1 MKIVIVGG
9 VAAGMSAATRL
20 RRLAEDAEIVV
31 LEAGDHVSYAN
42 CGLPY
47 YAGGVIED
55 RASLLLQTPES
66 LASRFRL
73 DVRIRN
79 RVTGVDAAAHTL
91 TVRDVGTGDEYVEAY
106 DRLVLS
112 PGARPVVPPVPGIE
126 RALVLRDVADA
137 DRLVAAVGTGARTAV
152 VIGGGFVGL
161 EVVENLVRRDITVT
175 LVELADQVL
184 PPLDPELAVRVSD
197 ELEAHGVDVR
207 TSTRVSALTPTTAI
221 LADAAGTDVGEVSA
235 DVVVAAVG
243 VRPDTELATLA
254 GATLGPRGG
263 ILVDEDLRTSVPDV
277 FAVGDAAVKR
287 DAFALHGEPEPFAL
301 IPLANLANRHGRHVA
316 DVILG
321 RTGMRPSVGTA
332 VVGVFGLTAAAVGRN
347 EKRLR
352 AEGRPYR
359 AIHTH
364 PNQHAGYYPGAMP
377 LALKLLV
384 DPETDQI
391 LGAQGVGRDGVDKRI
406 DVLATA
412 IAGGLTASD
421 LADLEL
427 AYAPA
432 YGSAKD
438 PVNMLGYVADNLRAG
453 DTRSVQ
459 WHELDDLVRRGAT
472 LVDVRTPAEHAR
484 GTVETSI
491 EAAGDNTPHR
501 ARNIPLDELRAR
513 AHAEIPT
520 GAPVVVH
527 CQVGQRGHTA
537 ARLLTQLGYDVRN
550 LDGGY
555 ATWRDAVRA
564 KAVPARDDARTQYHC
579 EEHTMSYGITTRVH
593 RPFDDTVGAVRE
605 ALAEQ
610 GFGILTEIDMAA
622 TMRKKLDVEI
632 GAQVILGACNPPLA
646 YRALQAEESVGLL
659 LPCNVVVR
667 DEGDGT
673 TTVEALDPQIMVR
686 VTGNPALSAVAE
698 EAGERLRAVIDVI
711 TGG

>member
-47 YAGGVIED
+47 YAGGVIQD
-55 RASLLLQTPES
+55 RDKLLLQTPES
-66 LASRFRL
+66 LWSRFRL
-73 DVRIRN
+73 DVRVRH
-79 RVTGVDAAAHTL
+79 RVTGVDAAARKL
-91 TVRDVGTGDEYVEAY
+91 TVRDLATGDDSVESY

-137 DRLVAAVGTGARTAV
+137 DRLVAALDGAAPARSAV
-152 VIGGGFVGL
+152 VIGGGLVGL
-161 EVVENLVRRDITVT
+161 EVAENLVRRGLDVTV
-175 LVELADQVL
+175 VELADQVIA
-184 PPLDPELAVRVSD
+184 PLDPELAVRVRD

-207 TSTRVSALTPTTAI
+207 TSTQVTALTPTTAM
-221 LADAAGTDVGEVSA
+221 LADAAGADVDEIAA

-243 VRPDTELATLA
+243 VRPDTELAALV
-254 GATLGPRGG
+254 GADLGPHGG
-263 ILVDEDLRTSVPDV
+263 ILVDQDLRTSVPDV
-277 FAVGDAAVKR
+277 FAVGDAATKR
-287 DAFALHGEPEPFAL
+287 DALAGTGSDEPGEPPTL

-321 RTGMRPSVGTA
+321 RTGMRPSVGTS
-332 VVGVFGLTAAAVGRN
+332 VVGVFGLTAASVGRN

-364 PNQHAGYYPGAMP
+364 PSQHAGYYPGARP

-384 DPETDQI
+384 DPDTDLI
-391 LGAQGVGRDGVDKRI
+391 LGAQAVGHDGVDKRI

-412 IAGGLTASD
+412 VAGGLTASE

-438 PVNMLGYVADNLRAG
+438 PVNMLGYVADNLRTG

-459 WHELDDLVRRGAT
+459 WHELDGLVRRGAT
-472 LVDVRTPAEHAR
+472 LVDVRTPAEHAL
-484 GTVETSI
+484 GTVETV
-491 EAAGDNTPHR
+491 ADGTRCR
-501 ARNIPLDELRAR
+501 ARNIPLDELRGR
-513 AHAEIPT
+513 AHVEIP
-520 GAPVVVH
+520 AAMPVVVH

-537 ARLLTQLGYDVRN
+537 ARLLTQLGYDVVN

-555 ATWRDAVRA
+555 LTWRDATRRSFS
-564 KAVPARDDARTQYHC
+564 PRGRDDGECVSASSRT
-579 EEHTMSYGITTRVH
+579 
-593 RPFDDTVGAVRE
+593 PGA
-605 ALAEQ
+605 
-610 GFGILTEIDMAA
+610 
-622 TMRKKLDVEI
+622 
-632 GAQVILGACNPPLA
+632 
-646 YRALQAEESVGLL
+646 
-659 LPCNVVVR
+659 
-667 DEGDGT
+667 
-673 TTVEALDPQIMVR
+673 
-686 VTGNPALSAVAE
+686 
-698 EAGERLRAVIDVI
+698 
-711 TGG
+711 

>member
-55 RASLLLQTPES
+55 RDALLLQTPES

-73 DVRIRN
+73 DVRVRH
-79 RVTGVDAAAHTL
+79 RVTGVDAVAHKL
-91 TVRDVGTGDEYVEAY
+91 TVQDLVTGGEYAEPY
-106 DRLVLS
+106 DSLVLS

-137 DRLVAAVGTGARTAV
+137 DRLVAAIDGTVDGVGGGGPARTAV

-161 EVVENLVRRDITVT
+161 EVVENLVRRGLAVT

-184 PPLDPELAVRVSD
+184 APLDPELAVRVRD
-197 ELEAHGVDVR
+197 ELEANGVDVR
-207 TSTRVSALTPTTAI
+207 TSTQVAAITPTTAL
-221 LADAAGTDVGEVSA
+221 LADVAGGRHEVSA
-235 DVVVAAVG
+235 DLVVAAIG
-243 VRPDTELATLA
+243 VRPDVDLAVLA
-254 GATLGPRGG
+254 GADLGPRGG

-277 FAVGDAAVKR
+277 FAVGDAATKR
-287 DAFALHGEPEPFAL
+287 DALAAPGEPEPPTL

-321 RTGMRPSVGTA
+321 RAGMRPAVGTA
-332 VVGVFGLTAAAVGRN
+332 VVGVFGVTAASVGRS

-352 AEGRPYR
+352 AEGRRYR

-364 PNQHAGYYPGAMP
+364 PSQHAGYYPGASP

-384 DPETDQI
+384 DPDTDLI
-391 LGAQGVGRDGVDKRI
+391 LGAQAVGHDGVDKRI

-412 IAGGLTASD
+412 MAGGLTASD

-438 PVNMLGYVADNLRAG
+438 PVNMLGYVADNLRTG
-453 DTRSVQ
+453 HTRSVQ
-459 WHELDDLVRRGAT
+459 WHELDDLVREGAT

-484 GTVETSI
+484 GTVEIT
-491 EAAGDNTPHR
+491 AGSSPSR
-501 ARNIPLDELRAR
+501 ALNVPLDELRAR
-513 AHAEIPT
+513 AHEEIPPGT
-520 GAPVVVH
+520 PVVVH

-537 ARLLTQLGYDVRN
+537 ARLLAQLGYDVRN

-555 ATWRDAVRA
+555 RTWRDGMHAVTA
-564 KAVPARDDARTQYHC
+564 HARGTGEARQHVWPR
-579 EEHTMSYGITTRVH
+579 H
-593 RPFDDTVGAVRE
+593 
-605 ALAEQ
+605 
-610 GFGILTEIDMAA
+610 
-622 TMRKKLDVEI
+622 
-632 GAQVILGACNPPLA
+632 
-646 YRALQAEESVGLL
+646 
-659 LPCNVVVR
+659 
-667 DEGDGT
+667 
-673 TTVEALDPQIMVR
+673 
-686 VTGNPALSAVAE
+686 VA
-698 EAGERLRAVIDVI
+698 RRQSS
-711 TGG
+711 

>member
-20 RRLAEDAEIVV
+20 RRLSEDAQIVV
-31 LEAGDHVSYAN
+31 LEAGDHVSFAN

-55 RASLLLQTPES
+55 RDALLLQTPQS
-66 LASRFRL
+66 LAARFRL
-73 DVRIRN
+73 DVRVRH
-79 RVTGVDAAAHTL
+79 RVTGVDAAAHTV
-91 TVRDVGTGDEYVEAY
+91 TVRDLATGQESVESY

-112 PGARPVVPPVPGIE
+112 PGARPIVPPAPGME
-126 RALVLRDVADA
+126 RALVLRDVADV
-137 DRLVAAVGTGARTAV
+137 DRIVAAIDGAPASAGAAPTADAARSAV
-152 VIGGGFVGL
+152 VIGGGFVGV
-161 EVVENLVRRDITVT
+161 EVAENLVHRGLDVT

-184 PPLDPELAVRVSD
+184 APLDPEMAIRVRH
-197 ELEAHGVDVR
+197 ELEANGVHVR
-207 TSTRVSALTPTTAI
+207 TSTQ
-221 LADAAGTDVGEVSA
+221 
-235 DVVVAAVG
+235 VAALGPDTASLAAADGSPRGDVPADLVIAAIG
-243 VRPDTELATLA
+243 VRPDVELAVLA
-254 GATLGPRGG
+254 GAQVGPRGG
-263 ILVDEDLRTSVPDV
+263 ILVDEDLRTTVPDV
-277 FAVGDAAVKR
+277 YAVGDAATKR
-287 DAFALHGEPEPFAL
+287 DALAATGAEDATL

-321 RTGMRPSVGTA
+321 RRTGMRPSMGTA
-332 VVGVFGLTAAAVGRN
+332 VVGVFGLTAASAGRN

-364 PNQHAGYYPGAMP
+364 PAQHAGYYPGASQM
-377 LALKLLV
+377 ALKLLV

-453 DTRSVQ
+453 ETRSVQ
-459 WHELDDLVRRGAT
+459 WHELDELVAQGAT
-472 LVDVRTPAEHAR
+472 VVDVRTPGEHAR
-484 GTVETSI
+484 GTVEV
-491 EAAGDNTPHR
+491 AAGDALGEDSALPALNV
-501 ARNIPLDELRAR
+501 PLDELRDR
-513 AHAEIPT
+513 AAAEIPA

-555 ATWRDAVRA
+555 LTWRDGTAARRA
-564 KAVPARDDARTQYHC
+564 AHADDLAT
-579 EEHTMSYGITTRVH
+579 S
-593 RPFDDTVGAVRE
+593 E
-605 ALAEQ
+605 A
-610 GFGILTEIDMAA
+610 
-622 TMRKKLDVEI
+622 
-632 GAQVILGACNPPLA
+632 
-646 YRALQAEESVGLL
+646 
-659 LPCNVVVR
+659 
-667 DEGDGT
+667 
-673 TTVEALDPQIMVR
+673 
-686 VTGNPALSAVAE
+686 
-698 EAGERLRAVIDVI
+698 
-711 TGG
+711 

>member
-20 RRLAEDAEIVV
+20 RRLAEDAEILV

-55 RASLLLQTPES
+55 REALLLQTPVS

-73 DVRIRN
+73 DVRVRN
-79 RVTGVDAAAHTL
+79 RVTAVDAAAHKL
-91 TVRDVGTGDEYVEAY
+91 TVRDLGTGDEYAETY

-137 DRLVAAVGTGARTAV
+137 DRLVAAIDGTADGGVAGAEPARTAV
-152 VIGGGFVGL
+152 VIGGGLVGL
-161 EVVENLVRRDITVT
+161 EVVENLVRRGLAVT

-184 PPLDPELAVRVSD
+184 PPLDPELAVRIRD
-197 ELEAHGVDVR
+197 ELESHGVDVR
-207 TSTRVSALTPTTAI
+207 TSTQVSAVTSTTAV
-221 LADAAGTDVGEVSA
+221 LSDASGAEVGDVPADL
-235 DVVVAAVG
+235 VVAAVG
-243 VRPDTELATLA
+243 VRPDTELAVLA

-263 ILVDEDLRTSVPDV
+263 VMVDEDLRTSVPDV
-277 FAVGDAAVKR
+277 FAVGDAVVKR
-287 DAFALHGEPEPFAL
+287 DALAAPGEPEPFAL

-332 VVGVFGLTAAAVGRN
+332 VVGVFGLTAASVGRN

-352 AEGRPYR
+352 AEGRHYR

-364 PNQHAGYYPGAMP
+364 PSQHAGYYPGASP

-384 DPETDQI
+384 DPDTDLI
-391 LGAQGVGRDGVDKRI
+391 LGAQAVGRDGVDKRI

-412 IAGGLTASD
+412 MAGGLTASD

-438 PVNMLGYVADNLRAG
+438 PVNMLGYVADNLRTG

-459 WHELDDLVRRGAT
+459 WHELDDLVSGGAT

-484 GTVETSI
+484 GTVEAVVDGAPS
-491 EAAGDNTPHR
+491 R
-501 ARNIPLDELRAR
+501 ARNVPLDELRAR
-513 AHAEIPT
+513 AHDEIPAGT
-520 GAPVVVH
+520 PVVVH

-555 ATWRDAVRA
+555 LTWRDAARA
-564 KAVPARDDARTQYHC
+564 AVSGRHA
-579 EEHTMSYGITTRVH
+579 
-593 RPFDDTVGAVRE
+593 
-605 ALAEQ
+605 Q
-610 GFGILTEIDMAA
+610 G
-622 TMRKKLDVEI
+622 R
-632 GAQVILGACNPPLA
+632 
-646 YRALQAEESVGLL
+646 
-659 LPCNVVVR
+659 
-667 DEGDGT
+667 
-673 TTVEALDPQIMVR
+673 
-686 VTGNPALSAVAE
+686 
-698 EAGERLRAVIDVI
+698 
-711 TGG
+711 

>member
-31 LEAGDHVSYAN
+31 LEAGEHVSYAN

-47 YAGGVIED
+47 YAGGVIQD
-55 RASLLLQTPES
+55 REALLLQTPES
-66 LASRFRL
+66 LAARFRL
-73 DVRIRN
+73 DVRIRS
-79 RVTGVDAAAHTL
+79 RVTGVDAAAHTV
-91 TVRDVGTGDEYVEAY
+91 TVRDVGTGDEYVETY
-106 DRLVLS
+106 DHLVLS

-137 DRLVAAVGTGARTAV
+137 DRLVAAVDGARTAV

-161 EVVENLVRRDITVT
+161 EVVENLVRIGLTVT
-175 LVELADQVL
+175 LVELGDQVL
-184 PPLDPELAVRVSD
+184 PPLDPELAVRVRD

-207 TSTRVSALTPTTAI
+207 TSTQVSALTPDTAV
-221 LADAAGTDVGEVSA
+221 LADTAGTDVGKVSA
-235 DVVVAAVG
+235 DLVVAAVG

-254 GATLGPRGG
+254 GAALGPRGG

-277 FAVGDAAVKR
+277 FAVGDAAAKR
-287 DAFALHGEPEPFAL
+287 DAFAVEGEPEPFAL

-321 RTGMRPSVGTA
+321 RTGMRPSIGTA

-391 LGAQGVGRDGVDKRI
+391 LGAQAVGRASVDKRI
-406 DVLATA
+406 DVIATA
-412 IAGGLTASD
+412 VVGGLTASD

-459 WHELDDLVRRGAT
+459 WHELDELVRRGAT

-484 GTVETSI
+484 GTVETGI
-491 EAAGDNTPHR
+491 ETGIGTASDSARHR

-513 AHAEIPT
+513 ARTEIPT
-520 GAPVVVH
+520 GVPVVVH

-555 ATWRDAVRA
+555 VTWLDAVRA
-564 KAVPARDDARTQYHC
+564 KAAPARDDDEVPHEPST
-579 EEHTMSYGITTRVH
+579 
-593 RPFDDTVGAVRE
+593 
-605 ALAEQ
+605 
-610 GFGILTEIDMAA
+610 
-622 TMRKKLDVEI
+622 TMRST
-632 GAQVILGACNPPLA
+632 
-646 YRALQAEESVGLL
+646 R
-659 LPCNVVVR
+659 
-667 DEGDGT
+667 
-673 TTVEALDPQIMVR
+673 
-686 VTGNPALSAVAE
+686 
-698 EAGERLRAVIDVI
+698 
-711 TGG
+711 

>member
-55 RASLLLQTPES
+55 RAALLLQTPES
-66 LASRFRL
+66 LAARFRL
-73 DVRIRN
+73 DVRVRS

-91 TVRDVGTGDEYVEAY
+91 TVRDVGTGDEYVETY

-112 PGARPVVPPVPGIE
+112 PGARAVVPPVPGIE

-137 DRLVAAVGTGARTAV
+137 DRLVAAVDGARTAV

-161 EVVENLVRRDITVT
+161 EVVENLVRRGLTVT

-184 PPLDPELAVRVSD
+184 PPLDPELAVRVRD

-207 TSTRVSALTPTTAI
+207 TSTQVSALTRDTAT
-221 LADAAGTDVGEVSA
+221 LADMAGTEVGKVSA
-235 DVVVAAVG
+235 DLVVVAVG

-254 GATLGPRGG
+254 GAALGPRGG

-287 DAFALHGEPEPFAL
+287 DAFAVQDQLEPFAL

-321 RTGMRPSVGTA
+321 RAGMRPSIGTA
-332 VVGVFGLTAAAVGRN
+332 VVGVFGLTAAVVGRN
-347 EKRLR
+347 EKRMR
-352 AEGRPYR
+352 AEGRPFR

-364 PNQHAGYYPGAMP
+364 PSQHAGYYPGAVP

-384 DPETDQI
+384 DPDTDQI
-391 LGAQGVGRDGVDKRI
+391 LGAQAVGRDGVDKRI

-412 IAGGLTASD
+412 IVGGLTASD

-459 WHELDDLVRRGAT
+459 WHELDELVRRGAT
-472 LVDVRTPAEHAR
+472 LVDVRTSVEHAR
-484 GTVETSI
+484 GTVETLVGG
-491 EAAGDNTPHR
+491 AR
-501 ARNIPLDELRAR
+501 RQARNIPLDELRAR
-513 AHAEIPT
+513 AHSEIPT

-564 KAVPARDDARTQYHC
+564 AAARARDA
-579 EEHTMSYGITTRVH
+579 
-593 RPFDDTVGAVRE
+593 
-605 ALAEQ
+605 
-610 GFGILTEIDMAA
+610 
-622 TMRKKLDVEI
+622 
-632 GAQVILGACNPPLA
+632 
-646 YRALQAEESVGLL
+646 
-659 LPCNVVVR
+659 
-667 DEGDGT
+667 DGVPQQPS
-673 TTVEALDPQIMVR
+673 TTVR
-686 VTGNPALSAVAE
+686 ST
-698 EAGERLRAVIDVI
+698 R
-711 TGG
+711 

>member
-55 RASLLLQTPES
+55 RDALLLQTPES

-73 DVRIRN
+73 DVRVRH
-79 RVTGVDAAAHTL
+79 RVTGVDAAAHTV
-91 TVRDVGTGDEYVEAY
+91 TVRDLVTGDEYVETY

-112 PGARPVVPPVPGIE
+112 PGARPVVPSVPGGE
-126 RALVLRDVADA
+126 RALVLRDVTDA
-137 DRLVAAVGTGARTAV
+137 DRLVTAIDRAGEGMGEGMGDGGPARSAV

-161 EVVENLVRRDITVT
+161 EVVENLVRRGLTVT

-184 PPLDPELAVRVSD
+184 APLDPELAVRVRD
-197 ELEAHGVDVR
+197 ELASHGVDVR
-207 TSTRVSALTPTTAI
+207 TSAQVSELSPTTAT
-221 LADAAGTDVGEVSA
+221 LADAAGVEVDKVPA
-235 DVVVAAVG
+235 DLVVAAVG
-243 VRPDTELATLA
+243 VRPDTELAALA
-254 GATLGPRGG
+254 GADLGPHGG
-263 ILVDEDLRTSVPDV
+263 VLVDEDLRTSVPDV
-277 FAVGDAAVKR
+277 FAVGDGAVKR
-287 DAFALHGEPEPFAL
+287 DALAPLGEPEPYAL

-321 RTGMRPSVGTA
+321 RTGMRPSIGTA
-332 VVGVFGLTAAAVGRN
+332 VVGVFGLTAAVVGRN

-364 PNQHAGYYPGAMP
+364 PSQHAGYYPGASQ

-384 DPETDQI
+384 DPDTDLI
-391 LGAQGVGRDGVDKRI
+391 LGAQAVGRDGVDKRI

-438 PVNMLGYVADNLRAG
+438 PVNMLGYVADNLRTG
-453 DTRSVQ
+453 ETRTVQ
-459 WHELDDLVRRGAT
+459 WHELDGLVREGAT

-484 GTVETSI
+484 GTVEVTVDG
-491 EAAGDNTPHR
+491 APAR
-501 ARNIPLDELRAR
+501 ARNVPLDELRAR
-513 AHAEIPT
+513 AHDEIPA
-520 GAPVVVH
+520 GLPVVVH

-555 ATWRDAVRA
+555 LTWRDAVRA
-564 KAVPARDDARTQYHC
+564 AGFTASPAR
-579 EEHTMSYGITTRVH
+579 
-593 RPFDDTVGAVRE
+593 PPGA
-605 ALAEQ
+605 
-610 GFGILTEIDMAA
+610 
-622 TMRKKLDVEI
+622 
-632 GAQVILGACNPPLA
+632 
-646 YRALQAEESVGLL
+646 
-659 LPCNVVVR
+659 
-667 DEGDGT
+667 
-673 TTVEALDPQIMVR
+673 
-686 VTGNPALSAVAE
+686 
-698 EAGERLRAVIDVI
+698 
-711 TGG
+711 

>member
-20 RRLAEDAEIVV
+20 RRLSEDAQIVV
-31 LEAGDHVSYAN
+31 LEAGDHVSFAN

-47 YAGGVIED
+47 YAGGVIEERD
-55 RASLLLQTPES
+55 ALLLQTPQS
-66 LASRFRL
+66 LAARFRI
-73 DVRIRN
+73 DVRVRH
-79 RVTGVDAAAHTL
+79 RVTGVDAAAHTV
-91 TVRDVGTGDEYVEAY
+91 TVRDLATGQESVESY

-112 PGARPVVPPVPGIE
+112 PGARPIVPPAPGMD
-126 RALVLRDVADA
+126 RALVLRDVADV
-137 DRLVAAVGTGARTAV
+137 DRIVAAIDGAPVEGGPAVATADGARSAV
-152 VIGGGFVGL
+152 VIGGGFVGV
-161 EVVENLVRRDITVT
+161 EVAENLAHRGLDVT

-184 PPLDPELAVRVSD
+184 APLDPEMAIRVRQ
-197 ELEAHGVDVR
+197 ELEANGVHVR
-207 TSTRVSALTPTTAI
+207 TSTQ
-221 LADAAGTDVGEVSA
+221 
-235 DVVVAAVG
+235 VAALSPDSASLAAADGSPRGDVPADLVIAAIG
-243 VRPDTELATLA
+243 VRPDVELAVLA
-254 GATLGPRGG
+254 GAQVGPRGG

-277 FAVGDAAVKR
+277 YAVGDAATKR
-287 DAFALHGEPEPFAL
+287 DALAAPGAEDPTL

-321 RTGMRPSVGTA
+321 RRSGMRPSMGTA
-332 VVGVFGLTAAAVGRN
+332 VVGVFGLTAASTGRN

-364 PNQHAGYYPGAMP
+364 PAQHAGYYPGASQM
-377 LALKLLV
+377 ALKLLV

-406 DVLATA
+406 DVIATA

-453 DTRSVQ
+453 ETRAVQ
-459 WHELDDLVRRGAT
+459 WHELDELVARGAT
-472 LVDVRTPAEHAR
+472 VVDVRTPGEHAR
-484 GTVETSI
+484 GAVETSGTDT
-491 EAAGDNTPHR
+491 AGALTALNV
-501 ARNIPLDELRAR
+501 PLDELRDR
-513 AHAEIPT
+513 AAAEIPA

-555 ATWRDAVRA
+555 LTWRDGTAARRA
-564 KAVPARDDARTQYHC
+564 
-579 EEHTMSYGITTRVH
+579 
-593 RPFDDTVGAVRE
+593 
-605 ALAEQ
+605 ALADD
-610 GFGILTEIDMAA
+610 LAP
-622 TMRKKLDVEI
+622 
-632 GAQVILGACNPPLA
+632 AQA
-646 YRALQAEESVGLL
+646 
-659 LPCNVVVR
+659 
-667 DEGDGT
+667 
-673 TTVEALDPQIMVR
+673 
-686 VTGNPALSAVAE
+686 
-698 EAGERLRAVIDVI
+698 
-711 TGG
+711 

>member
-31 LEAGDHVSYAN
+31 LEAGEHVSYAN

-47 YAGGVIED
+47 YAGGVIQD
-55 RASLLLQTPES
+55 REALLLQTPES
-66 LASRFRL
+66 LAARFRL
-73 DVRIRN
+73 DVRIRS
-79 RVTGVDAAAHTL
+79 RVTGVDAAAHTV
-91 TVRDVGTGDEYVEAY
+91 TVRDVGTGDEYVETY
-106 DRLVLS
+106 DHLVLS

-137 DRLVAAVGTGARTAV
+137 DRLVAAVDGARTAV

-161 EVVENLVRRDITVT
+161 EVVENLVRIGLTVT
-175 LVELADQVL
+175 LVELGDQVL
-184 PPLDPELAVRVSD
+184 PPLDPELAVRVRD

-207 TSTRVSALTPTTAI
+207 TSTQVSALTPDTAV
-221 LADAAGTDVGEVSA
+221 LADTAGTDVGKVSA
-235 DVVVAAVG
+235 DLVVAAVG

-254 GATLGPRGG
+254 GAALGPRGG

-277 FAVGDAAVKR
+277 FAVGDAAAKR
-287 DAFALHGEPEPFAL
+287 DAFAVEGEPEPFAL

-321 RTGMRPSVGTA
+321 RTGMRPSIGTA

-391 LGAQGVGRDGVDKRI
+391 LGAQGVGHDGVDKRI
-406 DVLATA
+406 DVIATA
-412 IAGGLTASD
+412 VVGGLTASD

-459 WHELDDLVRRGAT
+459 WHELDELVRRGAT

-484 GTVETSI
+484 GTVETGI
-491 EAAGDNTPHR
+491 ETGIGTASDSARHR

-513 AHAEIPT
+513 ARTEIPT
-520 GAPVVVH
+520 GVPVVVH

-555 ATWRDAVRA
+555 VTWLDAVRA
-564 KAVPARDDARTQYHC
+564 KAAPARDDDEVPHEPST
-579 EEHTMSYGITTRVH
+579 
-593 RPFDDTVGAVRE
+593 
-605 ALAEQ
+605 
-610 GFGILTEIDMAA
+610 
-622 TMRKKLDVEI
+622 TMRST
-632 GAQVILGACNPPLA
+632 
-646 YRALQAEESVGLL
+646 R
-659 LPCNVVVR
+659 
-667 DEGDGT
+667 
-673 TTVEALDPQIMVR
+673 
-686 VTGNPALSAVAE
+686 
-698 EAGERLRAVIDVI
+698 
-711 TGG
+711 

>member
-20 RRLAEDAEIVV
+20 RRLSEDAQIVV
-31 LEAGDHVSYAN
+31 LEAGDHVSFAN

-55 RASLLLQTPES
+55 RDALLLQTPGS
-66 LASRFRL
+66 LAARFRI
-73 DVRIRN
+73 DVRVRH
-79 RVTGVDAAAHTL
+79 RVTGVDADAHTVA
-91 TVRDVGTGDEYVEAY
+91 VRDLATGEESVETY

-112 PGARPVVPPVPGIE
+112 PGARPIVPPAPGME
-126 RALVLRDVADA
+126 RALVLRDVADV
-137 DRLVAAVGTGARTAV
+137 DRIVAAIDGTDPAGSRATTMPGPVRSPGRSPAQPPARSAV
-152 VIGGGFVGL
+152 VIGGGFVGV
-161 EVVENLVRRDITVT
+161 EVAENLVHRGLDVT

-184 PPLDPELAVRVSD
+184 APLDPEMAIRVQQ
-197 ELEAHGVDVR
+197 ELEAHGVHVR
-207 TSTRVSALTPTTAI
+207 TSTQVGALGPDTAD
-221 LADAAGTDVGEVSA
+221 LSSA
-235 DVVVAAVG
+235 DGSPRGTVPADLVVAAIG
-243 VRPDTELATLA
+243 VRPDVELAVLA
-254 GATLGPRGG
+254 GAQVGPRGG

-277 FAVGDAAVKR
+277 YAVGDAATKR
-287 DAFALHGEPEPFAL
+287 DALAATASDASSTGDEPTTL

-321 RTGMRPSVGTA
+321 RRNGMRPSMGTA
-332 VVGVFGLTAAAVGRN
+332 VVGVFGLTAASVGRN

-364 PNQHAGYYPGAMP
+364 PAQHAGYYPGATQM
-377 LALKLLV
+377 ALKLLV
-384 DPETDQI
+384 DPETDLI

-459 WHELDDLVRRGAT
+459 WHELDALVAQGAT
-472 LVDVRTPAEHAR
+472 VVDVRTPGEHAR
-484 GTVETSI
+484 GTVEVR
-491 EAAGDNTPHR
+491 AADGPEGAETLPALNV
-501 ARNIPLDELRAR
+501 PLDELRDR
-513 AHAEIPT
+513 AAAEIPA

-555 ATWRDAVRA
+555 LTWRDGTL
-564 KAVPARDDARTQYHC
+564 ARRTARTD
-579 EEHTMSYGITTRVH
+579 E
-593 RPFDDTVGAVRE
+593 
-605 ALAEQ
+605 LAASSSP
-610 GFGILTEIDMAA
+610 TA
-622 TMRKKLDVEI
+622 
-632 GAQVILGACNPPLA
+632 
-646 YRALQAEESVGLL
+646 
-659 LPCNVVVR
+659 
-667 DEGDGT
+667 
-673 TTVEALDPQIMVR
+673 
-686 VTGNPALSAVAE
+686 
-698 EAGERLRAVIDVI
+698 
-711 TGG
+711 

>member
-20 RRLAEDAEIVV
+20 RRLSEDAQIVV
-31 LEAGDHVSYAN
+31 LEAGDHVSFAN

-55 RASLLLQTPES
+55 RDALLLQTPGS
-66 LASRFRL
+66 LAARFRI
-73 DVRIRN
+73 DVRVRH
-79 RVTGVDAAAHTL
+79 RVTGVDADAHTVA
-91 TVRDVGTGDEYVEAY
+91 VRDLATGEESVETY

-112 PGARPVVPPVPGIE
+112 PGARPIVPPAPGME
-126 RALVLRDVADA
+126 RALVLRDVADV
-137 DRLVAAVGTGARTAV
+137 DRIVAAIDGTIDGTDPAGSRATTMPGSVRSPGRSPARPPARSAV
-152 VIGGGFVGL
+152 VIGGGFVGV
-161 EVVENLVRRDITVT
+161 EVAENLVHRGLDVT

-184 PPLDPELAVRVSD
+184 APLDPEMAIRVQQ
-197 ELEAHGVDVR
+197 ELEAHGVHVR
-207 TSTRVSALTPTTAI
+207 TSTQVGALGPDTAD
-221 LADAAGTDVGEVSA
+221 LSSA
-235 DVVVAAVG
+235 DGSPRGTVPADLVVAAIG
-243 VRPDTELATLA
+243 VRPDVELAVLA
-254 GATLGPRGG
+254 GAQVGPRGG

-277 FAVGDAAVKR
+277 YAVGDAATKR
-287 DAFALHGEPEPFAL
+287 DALAATASDASSTGDEPTTL

-321 RTGMRPSVGTA
+321 RRNGMRPSMGTA
-332 VVGVFGLTAAAVGRN
+332 VVGVFGLTAASVGRN

-364 PNQHAGYYPGAMP
+364 PAQHAGYYPGATQM
-377 LALKLLV
+377 ALKLLV
-384 DPETDQI
+384 DPETDLI

-453 DTRSVQ
+453 ETRSVQ
-459 WHELDDLVRRGAT
+459 WHELDALVAQGAT
-472 LVDVRTPAEHAR
+472 VVDVRTPGEHAR
-484 GTVETSI
+484 GTVEVR
-491 EAAGDNTPHR
+491 AADGEDAETLPALNV
-501 ARNIPLDELRAR
+501 PLDELRDR
-513 AHAEIPT
+513 AAAEIFA

-555 ATWRDAVRA
+555 LTWRDGTL
-564 KAVPARDDARTQYHC
+564 ARRTARTD
-579 EEHTMSYGITTRVH
+579 E
-593 RPFDDTVGAVRE
+593 
-605 ALAEQ
+605 LAASSSP
-610 GFGILTEIDMAA
+610 TA
-622 TMRKKLDVEI
+622 
-632 GAQVILGACNPPLA
+632 
-646 YRALQAEESVGLL
+646 
-659 LPCNVVVR
+659 
-667 DEGDGT
+667 
-673 TTVEALDPQIMVR
+673 
-686 VTGNPALSAVAE
+686 
-698 EAGERLRAVIDVI
+698 
-711 TGG
+711 

>member
-55 RASLLLQTPES
+55 REALLLQTPDS

-73 DVRIRN
+73 DVRVRN
-79 RVTGVDAAAHTL
+79 RVTAVDAEAHTL
-91 TVRDVGTGDEYVEAY
+91 TVRDLRTGDEYAETY

-137 DRLVAAVGTGARTAV
+137 DRLVAAVAGAADGAADGAGRTGARSAV

-161 EVVENLVRRDITVT
+161 EVVENLVRRGLAVT

-184 PPLDPELAVRVSD
+184 PPLDPELAVRVRD
-197 ELEAHGVDVR
+197 ELESHGVDVR
-207 TSTRVSALTPTTAI
+207 TATQVSALTPTTAR
-221 LADAAGTDVGEVSA
+221 LADATGTEFGEVPA

-243 VRPDTELATLA
+243 VRPDTGLAVLA
-254 GATLGPRGG
+254 GAALGPRGG
-263 ILVDEDLRTSVPDV
+263 VLVDEDLRTSVPDV

-287 DAFALHGEPEPFAL
+287 DAQAAPGEAEPYAL

-321 RTGMRPSVGTA
+321 RSGMRPSIGTA

-359 AIHTH
+359 VIHTH
-364 PNQHAGYYPGAMP
+364 PSQHAGYYPGATP

-384 DPETDQI
+384 DPETDLI
-391 LGAQGVGRDGVDKRI
+391 LGAQAVGQDGADKRI

-412 IAGGLTASD
+412 ITAGLTASD

-438 PVNMLGYVADNLRAG
+438 PVNMLGYVADNLRTG
-453 DTRSVQ
+453 RTRSVQ
-459 WHELDDLVRRGAT
+459 WHELDGLVRDGAT

-484 GTVETSI
+484 GTVEI
-491 EAAGDNTPHR
+491 VAGDARSR
-501 ARNIPLDELRAR
+501 ALNVPLDELRAR
-513 AHAEIPT
+513 ARNEIRAE
-520 GAPVVVH
+520 APVVVH

-537 ARLLTQLGYDVRN
+537 ARLLSQLGYDVRN

-555 ATWRDAVRA
+555 LTWRDATRSTTQTA
-564 KAVPARDDARTQYHC
+564 AQASRESGPARPDTGTMIGSAR
-579 EEHTMSYGITTRVH
+579 
-593 RPFDDTVGAVRE
+593 
-605 ALAEQ
+605 
-610 GFGILTEIDMAA
+610 
-622 TMRKKLDVEI
+622 
-632 GAQVILGACNPPLA
+632 
-646 YRALQAEESVGLL
+646 
-659 LPCNVVVR
+659 
-667 DEGDGT
+667 
-673 TTVEALDPQIMVR
+673 
-686 VTGNPALSAVAE
+686 
-698 EAGERLRAVIDVI
+698 
-711 TGG
+711 

>member
-55 RASLLLQTPES
+55 RDALLLQTPES
-66 LASRFRL
+66 LAARFRL
-73 DVRIRN
+73 DVRVRN
-79 RVTGVDAAAHTL
+79 RVTAVDAVAHKL
-91 TVRDVGTGDEYVEAY
+91 TVRDLGTGDEYAETY

-137 DRLVAAVGTGARTAV
+137 DRLVAAIDGVADGGVADGGPARTAV

-161 EVVENLVRRDITVT
+161 EVVENLVRRGIAVT

-184 PPLDPELAVRVSD
+184 PPLDPELAVRIRD
-197 ELEAHGVDVR
+197 ELESHGVDVR
-207 TSTRVSALTPTTAI
+207 TSTQVSALTHTTAV
-221 LADAAGTDVGEVSA
+221 LADAAGIEVGDVPA
-235 DVVVAAVG
+235 DLVVAAIG
-243 VRPDTELATLA
+243 VRPDTELAVLA
-254 GATLGPRGG
+254 GAALGPRGG
-263 ILVDEDLRTSVPDV
+263 VMVDEDLRTSVPDV
-277 FAVGDAAVKR
+277 FAVGDAVVKR
-287 DAFALHGEPEPFAL
+287 DALAAPGEPEPFAL
-301 IPLANLANRHGRHVA
+301 IPLANIANRHGRHVA

-332 VVGVFGLTAAAVGRN
+332 VVGVFGLTAASVGRN

-364 PNQHAGYYPGAMP
+364 PSQHAGYYPGASP

-384 DPETDQI
+384 DPDTDLI
-391 LGAQGVGRDGVDKRI
+391 LGAQAVGKDGVDKRI

-438 PVNMLGYVADNLRAG
+438 PVNMLGYVADNLRTG

-459 WHELDDLVRRGAT
+459 WHELDGLVRDGAM
-472 LVDVRTPAEHAR
+472 LVDVRTAAEHAR
-484 GTVETSI
+484 GTVEPI
-491 EAAGDNTPHR
+491 VDGAPAKVWNL
-501 ARNIPLDELRAR
+501 PLDELRDR
-513 AHAEIPT
+513 ASGEIPA
-520 GAPVVVH
+520 GVPVIVH

-555 ATWRDAVRA
+555 LTWRDAARA
-564 KAVPARDDARTQYHC
+564 A
-579 EEHTMSYGITTRVH
+579 
-593 RPFDDTVGAVRE
+593 
-605 ALAEQ
+605 
-610 GFGILTEIDMAA
+610 AA
-622 TMRKKLDVEI
+622 TT
-632 GAQVILGACNPPLA
+632 P
-646 YRALQAEESVGLL
+646 
-659 LPCNVVVR
+659 
-667 DEGDGT
+667 
-673 TTVEALDPQIMVR
+673 
-686 VTGNPALSAVAE
+686 
-698 EAGERLRAVIDVI
+698 
-711 TGG
+711 

>member
-47 YAGGVIED
+47 YAGGVIQD
-55 RASLLLQTPES
+55 REALLLQTPES
-66 LASRFRL
+66 LAARFRL
-73 DVRIRN
+73 DVRIRSQ
-79 RVTGVDAAAHTL
+79 VTGVDAAAHTV

-106 DRLVLS
+106 DHLVLS

-137 DRLVAAVGTGARTAV
+137 DRLVAAVDGARTAV

-161 EVVENLVRRDITVT
+161 EVVENLVRIGLTVT
-175 LVELADQVL
+175 LVELGDQVL
-184 PPLDPELAVRVSD
+184 PPLDPELAVRVRD
-197 ELEAHGVDVR
+197 ELGAHGVDVR
-207 TSTRVSALTPTTAI
+207 TSTQVSALTPDTVV
-221 LADAAGTDVGEVSA
+221 LADTAGTDVGKVSA
-235 DVVVAAVG
+235 DLVVAAVG

-254 GATLGPRGG
+254 GAALGPRGG

-287 DAFALHGEPEPFAL
+287 DAFAVQGEPEPFAL

-321 RTGMRPSVGTA
+321 RTGMRPSIGTA
-332 VVGVFGLTAAAVGRN
+332 VVGVFGVTAAAVGRN

-364 PNQHAGYYPGAMP
+364 PSQHAGYYPGAVP

-391 LGAQGVGRDGVDKRI
+391 LGAQAVGRDGVDKRI

-484 GTVETSI
+484 GTVETTI
-491 EAAGDNTPHR
+491 GGARPR
-501 ARNIPLDELRAR
+501 ARSIPLDELRAR

-520 GAPVVVH
+520 EVPVVVH

-555 ATWRDAVRA
+555 LTWRDAVRA
-564 KAVPARDDARTQYHC
+564 TPAPAHDIEGVPQQPSTTAR
-579 EEHTMSYGITTRVH
+579 STR
-593 RPFDDTVGAVRE
+593 
-605 ALAEQ
+605 
-610 GFGILTEIDMAA
+610 
-622 TMRKKLDVEI
+622 
-632 GAQVILGACNPPLA
+632 
-646 YRALQAEESVGLL
+646 
-659 LPCNVVVR
+659 
-667 DEGDGT
+667 
-673 TTVEALDPQIMVR
+673 
-686 VTGNPALSAVAE
+686 
-698 EAGERLRAVIDVI
+698 
-711 TGG
+711 

>member
-47 YAGGVIED
+47 YAGGVIQD
-55 RASLLLQTPES
+55 REALLLQTPES
-66 LASRFRL
+66 LAARFRL
-73 DVRIRN
+73 DVRVRSQ
-79 RVTGVDAAAHTL
+79 VTGVDAVAHTV
-91 TVRDVGTGDEYVEAY
+91 TVRDVGTGGEYVETY
-106 DRLVLS
+106 EHLVLS

-137 DRLVAAVGTGARTAV
+137 DRLVAAVDGARTAV
-152 VIGGGFVGL
+152 VVGGGFVGL
-161 EVVENLVRRDITVT
+161 EVVENLVRIGLTVT
-175 LVELADQVL
+175 LVELGDQVL
-184 PPLDPELAVRVSD
+184 PPLDPELAVRVRD

-207 TSTRVSALTPTTAI
+207 TSTQVSALTPDTVV
-221 LADAAGTDVGEVSA
+221 LADTAGTDVGKVSA
-235 DVVVAAVG
+235 DLVVAAVG
-243 VRPDTELATLA
+243 VRADTELATLA
-254 GATLGPRGG
+254 GAALGPRGG

-287 DAFALHGEPEPFAL
+287 DAFAVQGEPEPFAL
-301 IPLANLANRHGRHVA
+301 ILLANLANRHGRHVA

-321 RTGMRPSVGTA
+321 RTGMRPSIGTA

-364 PNQHAGYYPGAMP
+364 PNQHAGYYPGAVP

-384 DPETDQI
+384 DPETDRI
-391 LGAQGVGRDGVDKRI
+391 LGAQGVGHDGVDKRI

-459 WHELDDLVRRGAT
+459 WHELDELVRRGAT

-484 GTVETSI
+484 GTVETTI
-491 EAAGDNTPHR
+491 GGARLR

-520 GAPVVVH
+520 GVPVIVH

-555 ATWRDAVRA
+555 LTWRDAVRA
-564 KAVPARDDARTQYHC
+564 KAAPARDDEVPQELST
-579 EEHTMSYGITTRVH
+579 
-593 RPFDDTVGAVRE
+593 TVGSTR
-605 ALAEQ
+605 
-610 GFGILTEIDMAA
+610 
-622 TMRKKLDVEI
+622 
-632 GAQVILGACNPPLA
+632 
-646 YRALQAEESVGLL
+646 
-659 LPCNVVVR
+659 
-667 DEGDGT
+667 
-673 TTVEALDPQIMVR
+673 
-686 VTGNPALSAVAE
+686 
-698 EAGERLRAVIDVI
+698 
-711 TGG
+711 

>member
-47 YAGGVIED
+47 YAGGVIQD
-55 RASLLLQTPES
+55 REALLLQTPES
-66 LASRFRL
+66 LAARFRL
-73 DVRIRN
+73 DVRIRSQ
-79 RVTGVDAAAHTL
+79 VTGVDAAAHTV

-106 DRLVLS
+106 DHLVLS

-137 DRLVAAVGTGARTAV
+137 DRLVAAVDGARTAV

-161 EVVENLVRRDITVT
+161 EVVENLVRIGLTVS
-175 LVELADQVL
+175 LVELGDQVL
-184 PPLDPELAVRVSD
+184 PPLDPELAVRVRD

-207 TSTRVSALTPTTAI
+207 TSTQVSALTPDTAV
-221 LADAAGTDVGEVSA
+221 LADTAGTDVGKVSA
-235 DVVVAAVG
+235 DLVVAAVG

-254 GATLGPRGG
+254 GAALGPRGG

-287 DAFALHGEPEPFAL
+287 DAFAGQGEPEPFAL

-321 RTGMRPSVGTA
+321 RTGMRPSIGTA
-332 VVGVFGLTAAAVGRN
+332 VVGVFGLTVATVGRN

-384 DPETDQI
+384 DPGTDQI
-391 LGAQGVGRDGVDKRI
+391 LGAQGVGRDGIDKRI

-459 WHELDDLVRRGAT
+459 WHELDELVRRGAT

-484 GTVETSI
+484 GTVETTI
-491 EAAGDNTPHR
+491 GGARPR
-501 ARNIPLDELRAR
+501 AHNIPLDELRAR

-520 GAPVVVH
+520 GVPVIVH

-555 ATWRDAVRA
+555 LTWRDALRA
-564 KAVPARDDARTQYHC
+564 TPAPAH
-579 EEHTMSYGITTRVH
+579 
-593 RPFDDTVGAVRE
+593 
-605 ALAEQ
+605 
-610 GFGILTEIDMAA
+610 
-622 TMRKKLDVEI
+622 DVE
-632 GAQVILGACNPPLA
+632 GVPQ
-646 YRALQAEESVGLL
+646 QSS
-659 LPCNVVVR
+659 
-667 DEGDGT
+667 T
-673 TTVEALDPQIMVR
+673 TARSTR
-686 VTGNPALSAVAE
+686 
-698 EAGERLRAVIDVI
+698 
-711 TGG
+711 